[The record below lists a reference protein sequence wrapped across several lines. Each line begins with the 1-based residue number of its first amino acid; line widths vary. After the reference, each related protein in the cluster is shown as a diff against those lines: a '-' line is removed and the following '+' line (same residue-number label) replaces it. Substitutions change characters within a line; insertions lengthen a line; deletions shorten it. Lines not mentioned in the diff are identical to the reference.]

1 VILGKLK
8 SSVDTIV
15 AFSWGNYLGCFCLIL
30 LRLQNKERGNYDI
43 SLELK
48 NPRIFLM
55 WILLMSRDK
64 DK

>member
-1 VILGKLK
+1 VILGKQK

-55 WILLMSRDK
+55 DSINVERQR
-64 DK
+64 